1 MESASAALEFE
12 RAASLRDKLAR
23 LTSLRARFDH
33 LRFAVESLSFTYA
46 VPGVNG
52 DDRAYVIHRGR
63 VLREC
68 AAPRDEGERQALAAV
83 AALAAGASPARKAA
97 FALPAHE
104 VDELLLISSWFARNP
119 DELARTTP
127 LC

>member
-1 MESASAALEFE
+1 
-12 RAASLRDKLAR
+12 LRDKLGH
-23 LTSLRARFDH
+23 LTNLRGRFDY

-46 VPGVNG
+46 VPGFDG

-63 VLREC
+63 VVREC
-68 AAPRDEGERQALAAV
+68 AAPRDDAERSALAEI
-83 AALAAGASPARKAA
+83 AALAAGKSLKRKAA

-104 VDELLLISSWFARNP
+104 VDELLLISSWFAKHP